1 MKNNTL
7 KTPELTMLEN
17 LESLYHCYQN
27 TTIST
32 GRCSVLVAMIIEA
45 HLLSNNFSV
54 LEEKWSLKLPFEECW
69 DVDFHKWHEIMRVI
83 SLQLFRKHNKNSF
96 EVNPFDV
103 SSLETFWGNV
113 QQGCNNSRYL
123 ANNDISILIVESFS
137 TAIFNKMMEKAGR
150 GGGLKSGL
158 LRKLNNCALDCLNDL
173 RIPLKMNNNRKC
185 REAGGKETVSI
196 LRFNDEDITSS
207 ERSLVKKCYELVLN
221 LSNYLSILVNSL
233 EKQHMSSLYSELG
246 NTIIEKVLGRKE
258 GEGEKSDFDKQI
270 DRLDYKSLDIL
281 IDDEREVLRK
291 KKWGQELDVKLS
303 HKKQLHEC
311 GKEKLGELWMSCRG
325 DMNLD
330 EVCDL
335 ARSMDLLMKLSKERN
350 RKRTLYFEGAMPP
363 GSRAPQDIS
372 NLISPLLSTE
382 EPFSIMGNISPY
394 GLMGTPRP
402 EENEILSTSEPIL
415 PSYFPGRLR
424 NNPKASAKFRDILRE
439 LEIEFKQ
446 NRGNRELKWSWS
458 NLKKALISLHLLD
471 KNISDKGFSQAISEV
486 LLNTKAEAIRR
497 SFSNSSARYQGLEE
511 IENNKVNDLMARLQ
525 PVCDILVR
533 DNPEAKA
540 EN

>member
-1 MKNNTL
+1 M
-7 KTPELTMLEN
+7 
-17 LESLYHCYQN
+17 
-27 TTIST
+27 
-32 GRCSVLVAMIIEA
+32 VD
-45 HLLSNNFSV
+45 
-54 LEEKWSLKLPFEECW
+54 EEKSEANTECDLP
-69 DVDFHKWHEIMRVI
+69 
-83 SLQLFRKHNKNSF
+83 
-96 EVNPFDV
+96 
-103 SSLETFWGNV
+103 
-113 QQGCNNSRYL
+113 
-123 ANNDISILIVESFS
+123 
-137 TAIFNKMMEKAGR
+137 
-150 GGGLKSGL
+150 
-158 LRKLNNCALDCLNDL
+158 RKLNTYALNCFNDL
-173 RIPLKMNNNRKC
+173 RLPLK
-185 REAGGKETVSI
+185 VSNHGNPRAADSVEGDAY
-196 LRFNDEDITSS
+196 LRISYGDVMSNEGN
-207 ERSLVKKCYELVLN
+207 LVKSGYELVSN
-221 LSNYLSILVNSL
+221 LSNYLSILETFL
-233 EKQHMSSLYSELG
+233 EKQHASQLYGELG
-246 NTIIEKVLGRKE
+246 STIIEKAVESNE
-258 GEGEKSDFDKQI
+258 GEGYKSEFDI
-270 DRLDYKSLDIL
+270 AINRLDYLSLEEL
-281 IDDEREVLRK
+281 IKEAREGLRK